1 MSLVQKSIFASK
13 TTCPKGGSMS
23 YRNVGVDLGVTAK
36 HKAQVLDEQGKKIV
50 PNFSFHTSKD
60 EFDALCQQAS
70 KDADQG
76 TKLRFICEPTEMSW
90 FPLSIYAKNNNHEIV
105 RVKSH
110 KSHDLR
116 KYFARHQ
123 KNDKLDAQVLA
134 VMPMIDEKAVEGI
147 YLPNAK
153 TFALERRNR
162 QKDKIT
168 QEISAIKN
176 RFSSLYHWV
185 MPGLLDCFEEHFD
198 SRARKFYRRFTD
210 PFKAKQAGINGIKK
224 VLEPAG
230 RQQMNPDLPEKLY
243 SVACRACEL
252 YANAANYVDFKEI
265 QDEVQL
271 ELQHLEALEKLE
283 DCVKKRVQS
292 LYEEVHPSKNIETIK
307 GVGENLGASFVGL
320 IGDPNRF
327 SSQKKLRCFAG
338 VIPKQN
344 DSGENCKK
352 GLPLTQ
358 EGPARFRRDLFLA
371 ADVSRQWDPQL
382 AKIYYEQMVHKGHCH
397 TQAVCAVV
405 THLVN
410 RILCIFKEDRPY
422 KLRDIAGNEI
432 SAKEAKRIIKE
443 QFTVPEEV
451 RQRTRSRRTR
461 PARRDKKEER
471 IRNLFKRH
479 PGKYRNPQN
488 SYNIPPKDMLQNF
501 EKFVKCVS

>member
-1 MSLVQKSIFASK
+1 
-13 TTCPKGGSMS
+13 MS

-60 EFDALCQQAS
+60 ELDALCQQAL
-70 KDADQG
+70 KDAGQG

-90 FPLSIYAKNNNHEIV
+90 FPVAIYAKNNNHEIV

-123 KNDKLDAQVLA
+123 KTDKLDARVLA
-134 VMPMIDEKAVEGI
+134 VMPMIDEKAVEEI

-176 RFSSLYHWV
+176 RLSSLYHWV
-185 MPGLLDCFEEHFD
+185 MPGLLNCFGEERFD

-230 RQQMNPDLPEKLY
+230 RQQINQDLPEKLY
-243 SVACRACEL
+243 SVACRACQL
-252 YANAANYVDFKEI
+252 YANASNYVFFNEM
-265 QDEVQL
+265 QDEVHL
-271 ELQHLEALEKLE
+271 ELQHLEVLEKLE
-283 DCVKKRVQS
+283 DCVKERVQS

-307 GVGENLGASFVGL
+307 GVGENLGASFVGI

-327 SSQKKLRCFAG
+327 SSQSKIRCFAG
-338 VIPKQN
+338 VIPKQD
-344 DSGENCKK
+344 DSGENSKK
-352 GLPLTQ
+352 GLSLTQ
-358 EGPARFRRDLFLA
+358 EGPSRFRRDLFLA
-371 ADVSRQWDPQL
+371 ADVSRQWDPQM
-382 AKIYYEQMVHKGHCH
+382 AKIYYEQMVNKGHCH
-397 TQAVCAVV
+397 TQAVCAVI

-410 RILCIFKEDRPY
+410 RILCVLKEDRPY

-451 RQRTRSRRTR
+451 RQRTRSRRSR
-461 PARRDKKEER
+461 KNKKEER
-471 IRNLFKRH
+471 IHNLFTRQLDA
-479 PGKYRNPQN
+479 PQN
-488 SYNIPPKDMLQNF
+488 LYNIPPEKIIQNL
-501 EKFVKCVS
+501 EKFCKSVS

>member
-1 MSLVQKSIFASK
+1 
-13 TTCPKGGSMS
+13 MS

-60 EFDALCQQAS
+60 ELDALCQQAL
-70 KDADQG
+70 KDAGQG

-90 FPLSIYAKNNNHEIV
+90 FPVAIYAKNNNHEIV

-123 KNDKLDAQVLA
+123 KTDKLDARVLA
-134 VMPMIDEKAVEGI
+134 VMPIIDEKAVEEI

-176 RFSSLYHWV
+176 RLSSLYHWV
-185 MPGLLDCFEEHFD
+185 MPGLLNCFGEERFD

-230 RQQMNPDLPEKLY
+230 RQQINQDLPEKLY
-243 SVACRACEL
+243 SVACRACQL
-252 YANAANYVDFKEI
+252 YANASNYVFFNEM
-265 QDEVQL
+265 QDEVHL
-271 ELQHLEALEKLE
+271 ELQHLEVLEKLE
-283 DCVKKRVQS
+283 DCVKERVQS

-307 GVGENLGASFVGL
+307 GVGENLGASFVGI

-327 SSQKKLRCFAG
+327 SSQSKIRCFAG
-338 VIPKQN
+338 VIPKQD
-344 DSGENCKK
+344 DSGENSKK
-352 GLPLTQ
+352 GLSLTQ
-358 EGPARFRRDLFLA
+358 EGPSRFRRDLFLA
-371 ADVSRQWDPQL
+371 ADVSRQWDPQM
-382 AKIYYEQMVHKGHCH
+382 AKIYYEQMVNKGHCH
-397 TQAVCAVV
+397 TQAVCAVI

-410 RILCIFKEDRPY
+410 RILCVLKEDRPY

-451 RQRTRSRRTR
+451 RQRTRSRRSR
-461 PARRDKKEER
+461 KNKKEER
-471 IRNLFKRH
+471 IHNLFTRQLDA
-479 PGKYRNPQN
+479 PQN
-488 SYNIPPKDMLQNF
+488 LYNIPPEKIIQNL
-501 EKFVKCVS
+501 EKFCKSVS